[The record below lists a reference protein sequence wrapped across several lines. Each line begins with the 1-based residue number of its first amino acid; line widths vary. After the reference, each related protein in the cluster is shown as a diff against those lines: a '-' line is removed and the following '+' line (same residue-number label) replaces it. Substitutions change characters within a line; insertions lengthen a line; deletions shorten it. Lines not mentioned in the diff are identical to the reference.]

1 MDADVLMPA
10 LNRSLEAMKQPA
22 ARVSVMEFVVLFMGV
37 GRVAG
42 LPSNTIHIRHWVSKN
57 IPLLL
62 DKNPNVRQ
70 MAGKALATIY
80 AMDPHTVRGS
90 RAPFLHVALLAP
102 TGAHLAAS
110 QLSLYLLT
118 ECTPKRLLQRMTAYC
133 LSLFAAATGGCMPA
147 ACHPPGGCRCA
158 AQPGRRRSTRS
169 G

>member
-1 MDADVLMPA
+1 MLMPA

-80 AMDPHTVRGS
+80 AMDPHTVRRS
-90 RAPFLHVALLAP
+90 RAPPLYVALVAP
-102 TGAHLAAS
+102 TDAQYFAS
-110 QLSLYLLT
+110 QF
-118 ECTPKRLLQRMTAYC
+118 RLCAHKQ
-133 LSLFAAATGGCMPA
+133 FAP
-147 ACHPPGGCRCA
+147 
-158 AQPGRRRSTRS
+158 S
-169 G
+169 

>member
-80 AMDPHTVRGS
+80 TMDPHTVRLS
-90 RAPFLHVALLAP
+90 RDPILHAALVSP
-102 TGAHLAAS
+102 TGAQYLAS
-110 QLSLYLLT
+110 QLSL
-118 ECTPKRLLQRMTAYC
+118 CHCPSTAVH
-133 LSLFAAATGGCMPA
+133 SQTTAK
-147 ACHPPGGCRCA
+147 
-158 AQPGRRRSTRS
+158 TRD
-169 G
+169 

>member
-80 AMDPHTVRGS
+80 TMDPHTVRRLG
-90 RAPFLHVALLAP
+90 AAILHVALVAP
-102 TGAHLAAS
+102 TGARWAAS
-110 QLSLYLLT
+110 QLSVCLLNK
-118 ECTPKRLLQRMTAYC
+118 CAPKQLLQRVIDCC
-133 LSLFAAATGGCMPA
+133 LSCFAAATGGCMPA
-147 ACHPPGGCRCA
+147 ACHPPGGCSSA
-158 AQPGRRRSTRS
+158 AQPGRCRSTRS